1 MKREAFEIVMRGLV
15 PRIHVFLIASRPSSG
30 KLPRARDIW
39 HNSKRRSALSDE
51 RSEPVVDLAY
61 IGRALQRLTAEVASL
76 RDDMHVLT
84 AIVQRLDNSQGRML
98 EELRAMHRQQSR
110 FGERLRQ
117 PEEQHSP

>member
-1 MKREAFEIVMRGLV
+1 LSAD
-15 PRIHVFLIASRPSSG
+15 
-30 KLPRARDIW
+30 RDIW
-39 HNSKRRSALSDE
+39 HNPQGRSPLSDE

-61 IGRALQRLTAEVASL
+61 VGRALQRLTVEVASL

-110 FGERLRQ
+110 FGERLRRL
-117 PEEQHSP
+117 EEQP

>member
-1 MKREAFEIVMRGLV
+1 
-15 PRIHVFLIASRPSSG
+15 
-30 KLPRARDIW
+30 
-39 HNSKRRSALSDE
+39 LSDE

-61 IGRALQRLTAEVASL
+61 IGRAVQRLTAEVATL

-110 FGERLRQ
+110 FVLL
-117 PEEQHSP
+117 PEAWQISLIPDS